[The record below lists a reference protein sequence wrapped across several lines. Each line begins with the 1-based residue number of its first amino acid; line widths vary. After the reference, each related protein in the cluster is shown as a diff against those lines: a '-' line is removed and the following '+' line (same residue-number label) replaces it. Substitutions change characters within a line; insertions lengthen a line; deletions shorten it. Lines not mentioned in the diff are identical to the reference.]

1 MKRAHVRRG
10 AGSAIAA
17 VVLSGFGIAIASAA
31 PSAHASALPG
41 AGKPTVTIGDKN
53 FPEQYILGALY
64 AQALQAKGYKVK
76 LKDNIGSSEITWKA
90 LKAGR
95 IDLYPEYTGTLLTAI
110 AKRTTNPSSAKG
122 AYSSAKRYA
131 SGQGFTLLDA
141 TPFADS
147 DVLATTKA
155 FARKNKLGS
164 VADLAKLGTRVKLG
178 GPPEFA
184 TRAQALPGLRKAYG
198 IDPGFSPIAIGLS
211 YKALDSGQVDVQDVF
226 STDGQLASGKY
237 VLLKDPKGV
246 FGFQNVAPV
255 VSKKVLAKQGK
266 AFATTINAVSKLL
279 TLKAIQ
285 SLNKAVTIDKESPAT
300 VAKAFLK
307 ANKLL

>member
-10 AGSAIAA
+10 AGVMIAA
-17 VVLSGFGIAIASAA
+17 VALGGLGATSASAA
-31 PSAHASALPG
+31 PSAKAAALPG

-64 AQALQAKGYKVK
+64 AQALKAKGYKVK

-90 LKAGR
+90 LTAGR

-110 AKRTTNPSSAKG
+110 AKKTKSPTSATNAYKQAK
-122 AYSSAKRYA
+122 SFA
-131 SGQGFTLLDA
+131 SGKGYTLLNA

-155 FARKNKLGS
+155 YAQKNKLRS
-164 VADLAKLGTRVKLG
+164 VADLAKLGSGVKLG

-184 TRAQALPGLRKAYG
+184 TRSQALPGLKKAYG
-198 IDPGFSPIAIGLS
+198 IGPSFTPVAIGLA
-211 YKALDSGQVDVQDVF
+211 YKALDSGQVDVQNVF
-226 STDGQLASGKY
+226 TTDGQLSTGKY

-285 SLNKAVTIDKESPAT
+285 SLNAAVTIDKESPAT
-300 VAKAFLK
+300 VAKSFLT
-307 ANKLL
+307 ANRLL